1 MSGDERKEATTVEKT
16 VSVKVNRFDPTSDES
31 NRYEAYEVPIEKGL
45 SVMDV
50 LDYIYEN
57 LDGSLAYYDHAA
69 CNQGICKR
77 CLIQIN
83 GVTGLM
89 CQTLV
94 TGDVT
99 LDPLPR
105 FEVIKD
111 LVTAQGS
118 KSDA

>member
-1 MSGDERKEATTVEKT
+1 MEMT
-16 VSVKVNRFDPTSDES
+16 VSIRVSRFDPTTDEAS
-31 NRYEAYEVPIEKGL
+31 HYDTYEIPFVNGM
-45 SVMDV
+45 SVMDA

-77 CLIQIN
+77 CLIRIN
-83 GVTGLM
+83 GETGMM

-94 TGDVT
+94 TGAVT

-105 FEVIKD
+105 FDVIKD
-111 LVTAQGS
+111 LVTTKVGVNNA
-118 KSDA
+118 

>member
-1 MSGDERKEATTVEKT
+1 MEKT
-16 VSVKVNRFDPTSDES
+16 VSIRVSRFDPGTDEAS
-31 NRYEAYEVPIEKGL
+31 RHDSYDVPVVKGM
-45 SVMDV
+45 SVMDA

-57 LDGSLAYYDHAA
+57 LDGTLAYYDHAA

-83 GVTGLM
+83 GETGMM

-94 TGDVT
+94 TGDIT
-99 LDPLPR
+99 LDPLPQ

-111 LVTAQGS
+111 LVTARGGAS
-118 KSDA
+118 HD